1 MLAWRMQPEGRGSLL
16 SKCAVL
22 RKPLEDLAIL
32 NLEVPPLEHGQVL
45 VEIAYAGICRSQ
57 IMEVDGLRGPDKYL
71 PHLLGHE
78 ASGIVLETGSGVSK
92 VKQGEKVILS
102 WIRGDG
108 LNAPGPKYKFKNEII
123 NSGQIATFG
132 TVVIVSENCVF
143 KISEDTDLVM
153 ASLFG
158 CAIPTGAGM
167 ALKELPNNLTESSVI
182 VFGLG
187 AIGMSAL
194 FALLSKKPRLVIVV
208 DRDEAKLKFATSLGS
223 VKTINSATENVKSQ
237 ILNFNN
243 GDLCDFAIDATG
255 STEGIMEAFS
265 SVRKF
270 GGLCVF
276 ASHPKS
282 GQMLKLDPF
291 DLISGRN
298 IRGSWGGA
306 MNLDSDLS
314 QLLEMFLNN
323 TALSE
328 MFTSSIYELDDVNQ
342 AISDLRSNSVLRPI
356 LRMSKDF

>member
-1 MLAWRMQPEGRGSLL
+1 
-16 SKCAVL
+16 
-22 RKPLEDLAIL
+22 
-32 NLEVPPLEHGQVL
+32 
-45 VEIAYAGICRSQ
+45 
-57 IMEVDGLRGPDKYL
+57 MEVDGLRGPDKYL

-143 KISEDTDLVM
+143 KVSKDTDLVM

-243 GDLCDFAIDATG
+243 DDLCDFAIDATG

-282 GQMLKLDPF
+282 GQMLELDPF

-306 MNLDSDLS
+306 INMDSDLS

-323 TALSE
+323 TALNE

-342 AISDLRSNSVLRPI
+342 AISDLRSNRVLRPI
-356 LRMSKDF
+356 LRMSKDS

>member
-22 RKPLEDLAIL
+22 RKPLEDLAVL

-108 LNAPGPKYKFKNEII
+108 LSVPGPKYKFKNEII

-143 KISEDTDLVM
+143 KVSKNTDLVM

-167 ALKELPNNLTESSVI
+167 VLKGLPSNLAHATTA

-187 AIGMSAL
+187 GIGISSLHVLA
-194 FALLSKKPRLVIVV
+194 SRKPKLVLAV
-208 DRDEAKLKFATSLGS
+208 DNDPAKLEVT
-223 VKTINSATENVKSQ
+223 T
-237 ILNFNN
+237 NF
-243 GDLCDFAIDATG
+243 
-255 STEGIMEAFS
+255 
-265 SVRKF
+265 
-270 GGLCVF
+270 
-276 ASHPKS
+276 
-282 GQMLKLDPF
+282 
-291 DLISGRN
+291 
-298 IRGSWGGA
+298 
-306 MNLDSDLS
+306 
-314 QLLEMFLNN
+314 
-323 TALSE
+323 
-328 MFTSSIYELDDVNQ
+328 
-342 AISDLRSNSVLRPI
+342 
-356 LRMSKDF
+356 